1 MILTITPNP
10 LLDYIIHSPTPPSQG
25 GHRTRFIDW
34 TVGGKGINV
43 ARMLKTLGR
52 PALAMGFAGGPNG
65 EKIRLRL
72 KDQGVSALFI
82 PTDAETRV
90 GINMV
95 VENPPDQ
102 TWWIEDGEELLES
115 EIGAF
120 LEKMEQQLPRA
131 KYIALSGTIPGKNN
145 RDFYRRVIERCR
157 PYPCEIFL
165 DARGEPLQEALEAG
179 GFFLKHNRDEAR
191 ETFGIDPF
199 DEACSDAF
207 FRRLAEAGVWGALI
221 TDGPRAALAWDPP
234 AIMTLNPPQVRE
246 VSAVG
251 SGDAAMAGLL
261 WGLANGLSRLES
273 ARWAMA
279 AGAADAMQPG
289 PCQADFQEI
298 ERRLSEVSVVTG
310 RSWR

>member
-10 LLDYIIHSPTPPSQG
+10 LLDYIIHSPVPPSQG
-25 GHRTRFIDW
+25 AHRTRFIDW

-65 EKIRLRL
+65 EKIRRRL
-72 KDQGVSALFI
+72 KDQGISALFI
-82 PTDAETRV
+82 PTEAETRV

-95 VENPPDQ
+95 VESPPDQ
-102 TWWIEDGEELLES
+102 TWWIEDGEELQET
-115 EIGAF
+115 EITEF
-120 LEKMEQQLPRA
+120 LETLEQHLPRT
-131 KYIALSGTIPGKNN
+131 KYVALSGTIPGKNN

-157 PYPCEIFL
+157 PYRCEIFL
-165 DARGEPLQEALEAG
+165 DARGEPLQAALAVG

-199 DEACSDAF
+199 DEAGSAGF
-207 FRRLAEAGVWGALI
+207 FECLTAAGVQGALI
-221 TDGPRAALAWDPP
+221 TDGPRTALAWDPP
-234 AIMTLNPPQVRE
+234 HIWKLRPPMVRE

-261 WGLANGLSRLES
+261 WAHANGLGRFEA

-279 AGAADAMQPG
+279 AGAADALHPG
-289 PCQADFQEI
+289 PCEAGFHEI
-298 ERRLSEVSVVTG
+298 EEKISEVPFPD
-310 RSWR
+310 